1 MYSVV
6 SLENNLDEGPP
17 LVVEVA
23 LGNEVEPLRRG
34 AQLAQDGVLQVVP
47 EHVLVVLVGLLV
59 T

>member
-1 MYSVV
+1 M
-6 SLENNLDEGPP
+6 NNLDEGPP

>member
-1 MYSVV
+1 M
-6 SLENNLDEGPP
+6 
-17 LVVEVA
+17 VEVA
-23 LGNEVEPLRRG
+23 LGNEVEPFWRG